1 MQYIFKYF
9 PDRDQHTINIQ
20 HSTVLFADINLAQ

>member
-1 MQYIFKYF
+1 MQYFLKNF
-9 PDRDQHTINIQ
+9 SDRDQHTINIQ